1 MKRFFALFTVVALLT
16 VAGSAFAANPTVTA
30 NPSSVTVTVG
40 GREEVAITATAGNN
54 GGTLGAFSVT
64 GGAGATVSGSGGS
77 GILTLAPTS
86 AGIFAVTVSVTETY
100 QESGIGGHIE
110 SKTAPGSVTVSVTV
124 NAAYQGE
131 PEGDAE
137 TGMLDANVPEAAV
150 QALAEKLGGSV
161 KPLDTN
167 VEFSKNKS
175 DLTPGQTFSDSE
187 GNQSVCLGVL
197 PNMTGLSDGVYL
209 VKYTFPSVLGS
220 SLNVTGSLKLLANGK
235 MVSVKAFDMKYDAIE
250 DFSNVAGKE
259 VYLAFKVDDG
269 TIVDN
274 VSLGDVNAAFD
285 LVDPLL
291 VASKSGG
298 GSSHNPGSSGGGCS
312 AGFTALALAVLGG
325 FIASRR
331 K

>member
-1 MKRFFALFTVVALLT
+1 MKRFFALFTVVALLA

-54 GGTLGAFSVT
+54 GTLGAFSVA

-86 AGIFAVTVSVTETY
+86 AGTFAVTVSVTETY
-100 QESGIGGHIE
+100 QESDVSGHTE
-110 SKTAPGSVTVSVTV
+110 AKTATGSVTVSVTV

-131 PEGDAE
+131 PEGDEE
-137 TGMLDANVPEAAV
+137 TGVLDANVPEAAV

-161 KPLDTN
+161 KPLDAS
-167 VEFSKNKS
+167 VKFSENES
-175 DLTPGQTFSDSE
+175 DVTPGQTFSDSE
-187 GNQSVCLGVL
+187 GNQIVCLGVL

-209 VKYTFPSVLGS
+209 VKYTFPSGLGS
-220 SLNVTGSLKLLANGK
+220 SLNVTGSLKLSANGK
-235 MVSVKAFDMKYDAIE
+235 VVSVKAFDTDYNAIE

-259 VYLAFKVDDG
+259 VYLAFKVDGD

-274 VSLGDVNAAFD
+274 VSLGDVNAAFN

-298 GSSHNPGSSGGGCS
+298 GSSHNPGSSGGGCD

-325 FIASRR
+325 FIATRR